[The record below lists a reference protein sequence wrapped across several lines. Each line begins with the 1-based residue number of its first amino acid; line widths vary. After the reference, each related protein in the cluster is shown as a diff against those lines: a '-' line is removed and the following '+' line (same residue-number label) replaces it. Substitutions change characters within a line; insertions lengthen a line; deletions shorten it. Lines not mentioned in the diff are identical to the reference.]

1 MVQASGSEH
10 EQNSAAMSSC
20 ERGEATGSGIA
31 AESSD
36 QNAHLRKRTDY
47 DLGPKNDI
55 STSTPHDTRT
65 TTGGSASMAMA
76 RPIVSKRDPDGI
88 HEASIRSKMFRAR
101 SIGVGTGTSVPV
113 EIEMSSRSG
122 SVEEEESAPAIAT
135 PHESTLPPIAP
146 GHRRRLSS
154 RDGSPMK
161 IGGTL
166 SYDESESDV
175 GVGGGT
181 MSAGNS
187 PALHQ
192 QARPTLTGLAA
203 SPSYRRITF
212 FPAVDEGDED
222 EEDSVD
228 PLMEAFDFLEDEI
241 DGHAYDDLVPLPV
254 RLALEENVFG
264 WSHLFSDIL
273 GHILYTAGGYSIAF
287 WFLTWLL
294 LRRVPDAEGGDGGC
308 DGGMVHCAFYRRT
321 PPDYEPIFG
330 ISFEFFVVL
339 RGIMSTFSAIN
350 AFRTVRRRKRV
361 WLRNDYG
368 SAAYKSDASRRSAM
382 IEETDRSTFLGRLR
396 GGLGKRREGYLMRK
410 LNKKLQRAKD
420 RFDRRHRSR
429 VGLMH
434 RHGGMDTAES
444 HHHRVK
450 VLAQTGHIVKSTE
463 ERARE
468 QQLFI
473 TNMPR
478 GGHLDVI
485 GGYAGSGPSTPAD
498 SAGSSIQAGTRWQ
511 SHTMAAAAMQ
521 SVAQDQIP
529 FRSGE
534 INSIPYAHGGFFGA
548 APFML
553 ANPFWIDILR
563 ALMPDVYV
571 EISRRVLTAPVPR
584 LIHWAENNPV
594 VAAFGTAHEMEF
606 SGRVST
612 LEWDVFLDPHL
623 VRRVEIVIEE
633 RDKFL
638 SRCVSSRSGNH
649 HFDITAH
656 GTGHAE
662 AFLDDPSEKATL
674 QYYNAEIRRR
684 TVILVERMLIAHG
697 NLTQLILEQTG
708 FAKKYNFGRI
718 RRTRRTLGG
727 GIYARQWL
735 AVYAEALR
743 LGMGYDPDGQ
753 ESGVDGGYESQVTS
767 GFSEDDLSVD
777 DIESEF
783 GDDDDPTSAEVAT
796 AEVEDTPLLAPANID
811 GTARSPP
818 LVDRK
823 GSLQSSGCG
832 SHESE
837 LRRSPPPSPTTYNSF
852 SQNDAPDIPPLETGP
867 SADASTMASD
877 NDATFRRRGRKLS
890 RNMSKP
896 SDKGG
901 IPPRTP
907 STSPK
912 KKRHRRTPSRSTTP
926 APASNHKSLNA
937 LAMSSVPETTIV
949 ESISLL
955 KEITR
960 CNAPLGLVL
969 DIKSRHV
976 SHRVWALVVDAL
988 RDAGARVEGIASFTI
1003 SEIRDISNYCSS
1015 PCNEIYFF
1023 HSAGDVQQACYKG
1036 LLKRGDKVFFN
1047 AGSLLWHKKD
1057 VDLLDPAQVKDSMY
1071 EFLYFDCEKFKRDY
1085 CLQPYARIRPQQ
1097 GGGGSVNND
1106 GGGLG
1111 NNDEYEAERDQLL
1124 SNIGGQRSQSTIQD
1138 YRDHFGL
1145 SIGLYCQEFAIDD
1158 AAIDFIVNHVNNNG
1172 HVYNLGLSWGG
1183 VNGVTVRGIQPDR
1196 FTNTDGFWNQ
1206 RYAGASWDPS
1216 LRPSSSITDGNSTGE
1231 GRRGDPVRA
1240 VGVAVG
1246 LQSFA
1251 QEQNPISSLALD

>member
-1 MVQASGSEH
+1 M
-10 EQNSAAMSSC
+10 
-20 ERGEATGSGIA
+20 
-31 AESSD
+31 
-36 QNAHLRKRTDY
+36 
-47 DLGPKNDI
+47 
-55 STSTPHDTRT
+55 
-65 TTGGSASMAMA
+65 
-76 RPIVSKRDPDGI
+76 
-88 HEASIRSKMFRAR
+88 
-101 SIGVGTGTSVPV
+101 
-113 EIEMSSRSG
+113 
-122 SVEEEESAPAIAT
+122 
-135 PHESTLPPIAP
+135 
-146 GHRRRLSS
+146 
-154 RDGSPMK
+154 
-161 IGGTL
+161 
-166 SYDESESDV
+166 
-175 GVGGGT
+175 
-181 MSAGNS
+181 
-187 PALHQ
+187 
-192 QARPTLTGLAA
+192 
-203 SPSYRRITF
+203 
-212 FPAVDEGDED
+212 
-222 EEDSVD
+222 
-228 PLMEAFDFLEDEI
+228 
-241 DGHAYDDLVPLPV
+241 VPLPV

-294 LRRVPDAEGGDGGC
+294 LVRVPDAEGGDGGC
-308 DGGMVHCAFYRRT
+308 DGGMFRCAFYRRT
-321 PPDYEPIFG
+321 PPDYKPILG
-330 ISFEFFVVL
+330 VSFEFFVVI
-339 RGIMSTFSAIN
+339 RGMLSTFSAIN

-368 SAAYKSDASRRSAM
+368 SAAYKSDASRRRTL

-420 RFDRRHRSR
+420 RFDTRNRSR
-429 VGLMH
+429 VGLMP

-450 VLAQTGHIVKSTE
+450 VLAESGNFVKSTE

-478 GGHLDVI
+478 GGHLDSI
-485 GGYAGSGPSTPAD
+485 GGHASSGPSTAAD
-498 SAGSSIQAGTRWQ
+498 SAASSIQASSRWQ

-623 VRRVEIVIEE
+623 VRRVEIVLDE

-638 SRCVSSRSGNH
+638 SRCVSSQSGNH
-649 HFDITAH
+649 GIDITAH

-708 FAKKYNFGRI
+708 YAKKYNFGRI

-753 ESGVDGGYESQVTS
+753 ELAVDGGYDSQVT

-783 GDDDDPTSAEVAT
+783 GDEDDPTSTDVAT
-796 AEVEDTPLLAPANID
+796 TKVEDTPLLAPANID
-811 GTARSPP
+811 ASARSPP
-818 LVDRK
+818 LINRK
-823 GSLQSSGCG
+823 EILQSSGCG
-832 SHESE
+832 SYENES
-837 LRRSPPPSPTTYNSF
+837 RRTPPPSPGTYNSF
-852 SQNDAPDIPPLETGP
+852 GQNENPDMLPLEAGPPADVPTLTSSNDA
-867 SADASTMASD
+867 S
-877 NDATFRRRGRKLS
+877 FRRRRKLS
-890 RNMSKP
+890 RDMGKP
-896 SDKGG
+896 SDKSG

-907 STSPK
+907 SKSPR
-912 KKRHRRTPSRSTTP
+912 KKRRPSATPSRSTSKHTP
-926 APASNHKSLNA
+926 ASASNHRSLNA

-949 ESISLL
+949 ESIALL

-976 SHRVWALVVDAL
+976 SHRVWALIVDAL

-1023 HSAGDVQQACYKG
+1023 HSAGDIQQACYKG
-1036 LLKRGDKVFFN
+1036 LLRRGDKVFFN

-1057 VDLLDPAQVKDSMY
+1057 FDLLDSVQVKDSMY
-1071 EFLYFDCEKFKRDY
+1071 DFLYFDCERFKRDY

-1097 GGGGSVNND
+1097 GNRSMPEDSIPVCNRSSVDDD
-1106 GGGLG
+1106 GTCVG
-1111 NNDEYEAERDQLL
+1111 DMDDCEAERDQLL
-1124 SNIGGQRSQSTIQD
+1124 SNIGGRQSPSTIQD
-1138 YRDHFGL
+1138 YRNHFDL

-1158 AAIDFIVNHVNNNG
+1158 AAIDFIVNHVNNNS
-1172 HVYNLGLSWGG
+1172 HVYSLGLSWGG

-1216 LRPSSSITDGNSTGE
+1216 LRPSSSITD
-1231 GRRGDPVRA
+1231 RGFTADGLRADPVRA

-1246 LQSFA
+1246 LESFV

>member
-1 MVQASGSEH
+1 MSTAAHGS
-10 EQNSAAMSSC
+10 AK
-20 ERGEATGSGIA
+20 
-31 AESSD
+31 SSD
-36 QNAHLRKRTDY
+36 QRGQQPRKRTDY
-47 DLGPKNDI
+47 ESDDI
-55 STSTPHDTRT
+55 ASTPHDTRA
-65 TTGGSASMAMA
+65 GSSLPVA
-76 RPIVSKRDPDGI
+76 RPIVGRDPDGI
-88 HEASIRSKMFRAR
+88 HEASIRSTKVARTFRAR
-101 SIGVGTGTSVPV
+101 SVGMGSSSIPV
-113 EIEMSSRSG
+113 EIEMSASRSG
-122 SVEEEESAPAIAT
+122 SVEEEDGESAPAG
-135 PHESTLPPIAP
+135 PSSLMPPPIP
-146 GHRRRLSS
+146 GHRSRLSS

-166 SYDESESDV
+166 SFEGGESESDV
-175 GVGGGT
+175 GSTSG
-181 MSAGNS
+181 AGNS
-187 PALHQ
+187 ILHPPRPA
-192 QARPTLTGLAA
+192 GLAA
-203 SPSYRRITF
+203 SPSYRRISF
-212 FPAVDEGDED
+212 FPTVDEGEED

-287 WFLTWLL
+287 WFLTWFL

-308 DGGMVHCAFYRRT
+308 DGSMFRCAFYRRT
-321 PPDYEPIFG
+321 PPDYEPVLG
-330 ISFEFFVVL
+330 VSFEFFVVL

-361 WLRNDYG
+361 WLRTDYG
-368 SAAYKSDASRRSAM
+368 SVGYKSDASRRRTL
-382 IEETDRSTFLGRLR
+382 IEETDRNTFLGRLR

-429 VGLMH
+429 VRLMH
-434 RHGGMDTAES
+434 RHGGVDTADD

-450 VLAQTGHIVKSTE
+450 VLAQTGHVVKSTE

-468 QQLFI
+468 QQMFI

-478 GGHLDVI
+478 GGHLGVM
-485 GGYAGSGPSTPAD
+485 GSHSGPSTAVG
-498 SAGSSIQAGTRWQ
+498 SAVSSIQASSRWQ
-511 SHTMAAAAMQ
+511 SHTMAAGAMQ

-571 EISRRVLTAPVPR
+571 EISRRVLTAPAPR

-623 VRRVEIVIEE
+623 VRRVEIVLEE

-638 SRCVSSRSGNH
+638 SRCVSSRSGDH

-656 GTGHAE
+656 GTSHAE

-697 NLTQLILEQTG
+697 NLTQLIVEQTG
-708 FAKKYNFGRI
+708 YAKKYNFGRI

-743 LGMGYDPDGQ
+743 LGMGYDPDDQ
-753 ESGVDGGYESQVTS
+753 DLAVDGGYDSQVT
-767 GFSEDDLSVD
+767 GLSEDDLSVD
-777 DIESEF
+777 DLESEF
-783 GDDDDPTSAEVAT
+783 GDEDDPAFTDTAT
-796 AEVEDTPLLAPANID
+796 AEVEDTPLLTPTNID
-811 GTARSPP
+811 ESARSPP
-818 LVDRK
+818 LVNKK
-823 GSLQSSGCG
+823 GSLQSTGCG
-832 SHESE
+832 FHENE

-852 SQNDAPDIPPLETGP
+852 AQNEIPDAPPLVAGP
-867 SADASTMASD
+867 STDTVTLAS
-877 NDATFRRRGRKLS
+877 NDATFRRRRKSS
-890 RNMSKP
+890 RDMSKP
-896 SDKGG
+896 SDRGG

-907 STSPK
+907 SVSPR
-912 KKRHRRTPSRSTTP
+912 KKRHSRPSSATASRSTTKQTP
-926 APASNHKSLNA
+926 GSSSNHKSLNA

-949 ESISLL
+949 ESIALL

-976 SHRVWALVVDAL
+976 SQRVWALVVDAL

-1003 SEIRDISNYCSS
+1003 AEIRDISGYCSS

-1023 HSAGDVQQACYKG
+1023 HSAGSIQQACYKG

-1057 VDLLDPAQVKDSMY
+1057 IDLLDPAQVTDSVY
-1071 EFLYFDCEKFKRDY
+1071 NFLYFDCERFKREY
-1085 CLQPYARIRPQQ
+1085 CLQPYARIRPRQVDRPAHEA
-1097 GGGGSVNND
+1097 STAAAAAAASINDSIEND
-1106 GGGLG
+1106 GGGVE
-1111 NNDEYEAERDQLL
+1111 DIYDYEEERDQLL
-1124 SNIGGQRSQSTIQD
+1124 SNVGGQQTPSTIQD
-1138 YRDHFGL
+1138 YRDHFDL
-1145 SIGLYCQEFAIDD
+1145 SIGLYCQEFAVDD
-1158 AAIDFIVNHVNNNG
+1158 AAIDFIVDHVNKNS

-1206 RYAGASWDPS
+1206 RYGGASWDPS
-1216 LRPSSSITDGNSTGE
+1216 LRPSSSITDHGSTGE
-1231 GRRGDPVRA
+1231 GRRADPIRA
-1240 VGVAVG
+1240 VGIAVG
-1246 LQSFA
+1246 LESFA